1 MLQLCNSC
9 RCRATSLRVAA
20 QLLGCWLQEW
30 EGLTIGSLLPGMLVN
45 VKVRN
50 VLSDGLLVS
59 FLTFFNGT
67 IDCFHLTQVPP
78 DTPSTGFLRVLAET
92 ADQVVM
98 ARGTPRD
105 LYPRCRTKSV

>member
-1 MLQLCNSC
+1 MRRHCSPGVREGASLC
-9 RCRATSLRVAA
+9 VAYV
-20 QLLGCWLQEW
+20 GGICLQEW

-67 IDCFHLTQVPP
+67 IDCFHLTQVCPRSYSWHSLQRMHRKQL
-78 DTPSTGFLRVLAET
+78 PSRHA
-92 ADQVVM
+92 
-98 ARGTPRD
+98 
-105 LYPRCRTKSV
+105 

>member
-1 MLQLCNSC
+1 M
-9 RCRATSLRVAA
+9 
-20 QLLGCWLQEW
+20 QEW

-67 IDCFHLTQVPP
+67 IDCFHLTQVPIHSSLQALLAHCRMEQKMP
-78 DTPSTGFLRVLAET
+78 DLQQSS
-92 ADQVVM
+92 
-98 ARGTPRD
+98 ARHGPAHQIG
-105 LYPRCRTKSV
+105 LL